1 MKWVDPQFLPR
12 FSIVLKTICQNW
24 TEGFLWVHLVVSLW
38 RVVMGLAMAAL
49 IGLPL
54 GMALGLRGR
63 RLVEICHPLFRLLS
77 QANPFSL
84 MPVFILLFGIGELA
98 KLAVIAWVCLWPLLF
113 NTVTG
118 VQNTDSDW
126 LKTARSMGLKGF
138 ALGVSVVFPAAAPA
152 IFTGLRIGV
161 EMSFFMLIAG
171 EMIGASAGLGWL
183 LHSSAHLYLIPRM
196 YAAATCIVALG
207 VVLNRLLLFLD
218 QRLFFWGDN
227 GLRSNEKN
235 MSSKPQ
241 RRLGRY
247 ELALAV
253 AITVGIIIGGGSLAG
268 KVNQKGGIESNSRH
282 FNHAASGEAPNFGS
296 HGGL

>member
-12 FSIVLKTICQNW
+12 FSTVLKTICQNW

-38 RVVMGLAMAAL
+38 RVVMGLAMAVMV
-49 IGLPL
+49 GLPL
-54 GMALGLRGR
+54 GVALALRGR
-63 RLVEICHPLFRLLS
+63 RLVEICNPLFRLLS

-98 KLAVIAWVCLWPLLF
+98 KLAVIAWVCLWPVLF

-118 VQNTDSDW
+118 VQNTNLDW

-138 ALGVSVVFPAAAPA
+138 ALGISVVFPAATPA

-196 YAAATCIVALG
+196 YAAATCIVILG
-207 VVLNRLLLFLD
+207 VLLNRLLLFLD
-218 QRLFFWGDN
+218 RRLFFWGDN
-227 GLRSNEKN
+227 GLRFSEEKN

-247 ELALAV
+247 ELALTV
-253 AITVGIIIGGGSLAG
+253 AIIVGIIIGGGVLTG

-282 FNHAASGEAPNFGS
+282 SNHEAPNFGS
-296 HGGL
+296 HGGI